1 MIYCT
6 RNYDKDSCSQIEL
19 IAGTHI
25 VLEYSYAHKNTVEG
39 LCGNMNDL
47 PEDTENEYSG
57 NFPISLVDKFDYGS
71 NCDHDYDHNNPEC
84 TEITVRTYF

>member
-1 MIYCT
+1 M
-6 RNYDKDSCSQIEL
+6 
-19 IAGTHI
+19 
-25 VLEYSYAHKNTVEG
+25 LEYSYAHKNTVEG